1 MLALLRGTTTEKGLA
16 VHATLTHKTYATEI
30 KISDEQMAEVN
41 LKEHAV
47 LPKWNY
53 TIKPQ

>member
-1 MLALLRGTTTEKGLA
+1 M
-16 VHATLTHKTYATEI
+16 VHATLTQKTYATEI

-41 LKEHAV
+41 LEEHAI

-53 TIKPQ
+53 TIKPL